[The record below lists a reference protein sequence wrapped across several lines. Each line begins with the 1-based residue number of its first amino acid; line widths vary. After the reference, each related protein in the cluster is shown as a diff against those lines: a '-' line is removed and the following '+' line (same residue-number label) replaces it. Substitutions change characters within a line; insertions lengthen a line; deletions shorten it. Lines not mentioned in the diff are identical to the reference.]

1 MLFWIRGKRA
11 EDSEVVVIVRSRHLK
26 VKIKELFNLE
36 RNGASTRE
44 KGSGHEASARH
55 LTITKRSRSGRK
67 SQDSD
72 STDML
77 PLHCPSQAT
86 LTCHLVFSVG
96 AFVIP
101 FFPSRIDVP
110 QMVQG
115 VIGPSLSSSL
125 SIRHPSRARATS
137 CVILVSCLGGGV
149 RFVKT

>member
-1 MLFWIRGKRA
+1 MFPSHNCG
-11 EDSEVVVIVRSRHLK
+11 
-26 VKIKELFNLE
+26 
-36 RNGASTRE
+36 STLCSTTGLDLGSVNPE
-44 KGSGHEASARH
+44 YKLIQKKKKKGSGHEASARH

-77 PLHCPSQAT
+77 LLHRPSQAT
-86 LTCHLVFSVG
+86 LTCRLVFSVG

-101 FFPSRIDVP
+101 FFPSHIDVP

-115 VIGPSLSSSL
+115 MIGPSLSSPL
-125 SIRHPSRARATS
+125 SIHHPSQARATS
-137 CVILVSCLGGGV
+137 CIILVSCLGGGV